1 DKERLDRTEKL
12 SSRCR
17 VRMPTGRFR
26 YALPGGR
33 IAETVPLLRNFV
45 PKRLRD
51 NLPWKGQRAE
61 LSPIRATQAFFA
73 ACLPRNRSIPIYVA
87 AASNPATTA
96 RKVKSQPLASRRGR
110 VQKKARQAPGRP
122 VYHGGRTRCKH
133 PAPAGK
139 KACLVN
145 SSAPQ
150 PKQLTRRLGDAR
162 RTERSRENFAPLTPS
177 PATE

>member
-1 DKERLDRTEKL
+1 MCSDPPKPDRRPARRQSWAPEHLGTSTTQPEDGAWSDFPATPRSWPRRAEQLQRPVSRPARRNLDGDKERLDRTEKL

-73 ACLPRNRSIPIYVA
+73 ACLPRNRSILIYVA
-87 AASNPATTA
+87 AASNPTTTA
-96 RKVKSQPLASRRGR
+96 RKVKSQPL
-110 VQKKARQAPGRP
+110 
-122 VYHGGRTRCKH
+122 
-133 PAPAGK
+133 
-139 KACLVN
+139 
-145 SSAPQ
+145 
-150 PKQLTRRLGDAR
+150 
-162 RTERSRENFAPLTPS
+162 
-177 PATE
+177 